1 MRETKIISNGTIL
14 SERSDQTSKRKEW
27 YLQVGVGVRVGGVH
41 NCKRTPLP

>member
-1 MRETKIISNGTIL
+1 MRETKIILNGTIL

-27 YLQVGVGVRVGGVH
+27 YLRVGVGVGGVH